1 MGFFAT
7 KCVPQAK
14 KCGSRVLQRRF
25 YATKYA
31 PQAKILPFQNA
42 TKRILP
48 YKMSAT
54 GDFFSFRVLKRGFY
68 VRKYAPQAKILR
80 FHEATND
87 I

>member
-1 MGFFAT
+1 M
-7 KCVPQAK
+7 CRRQK

-31 PQAKILPFQNA
+31 PQAKILPLQNA

-54 GDFFSFRVLKRGFY
+54 GDFFSFRMLKKNIY
-68 VRKYAPQAKILR
+68 DRKYAPQANILR
-80 FHEATND
+80 FQGATNE